1 MSIKCDYSCKNN
13 INSSYIKWLLE
24 ILGPVILGSKPCEII
39 NISSKDINGREKIKD
54 IKSFFKGCSK
64 ISYELINLSD
74 DSIRVLFINKEALD
88 NVLINKKCLSF
99 LRFLGYPKEY
109 KIDMYIQKLIE
120 KLKSKDF
127 PHEIGIFLGYPL
139 KDVVGFMGYGKYKL
153 SKINY
158 WNIYGDTEISDKVYN
173 KFLEHREKMR
183 TIIEFNT
190 LENIRAAV

>member
-109 KIDMYIQKLIE
+109 P
-120 KLKSKDF
+120 S
-127 PHEIGIFLGYPL
+127 
-139 KDVVGFMGYGKYKL
+139 
-153 SKINY
+153 
-158 WNIYGDTEISDKVYN
+158 
-173 KFLEHREKMR
+173 
-183 TIIEFNT
+183 
-190 LENIRAAV
+190 A